1 MSAHR
6 YIQAVLARDLA
17 EDIKPLAPATI
28 DQIERAA
35 DRAAEV
41 DQHRERTEQLS
52 FRFVDLDRRFGI

>member
-17 EDIKPLAPATI
+17 EDIQPLAPATI
-28 DQIERAA
+28 DQLERAA
-35 DRAAEV
+35 DRAAEA
-41 DQHRERTEQLS
+41 DQHRERAEQLS

>member
-17 EDIKPLAPATI
+17 EDIQPLAPATI
-28 DQIERAA
+28 DQLERAA
-35 DRAAEV
+35 DRAVEA
-41 DQHRERTEQLS
+41 DQHRERAEQLS

>member
-17 EDIKPLAPATI
+17 EDIQPLAPATI

-35 DRAAEV
+35 ERAAEAEK
-41 DQHRERTEQLS
+41 HRERTEQLG

>member
-35 DRAAEV
+35 DRAAEA

>member
-17 EDIKPLAPATI
+17 EEIKPLAPATI
-28 DQIERAA
+28 AQVELTAERAA
-35 DRAAEV
+35 EAE
-41 DQHRERTEQLS
+41 QHRERTEQLS